1 MYTIDS
7 FLQEEELSGL
17 KLVVGGTNLQ
27 AEITN
32 INIIDNPNSYDW
44 LSPGDL
50 LLTTGYFCRD
60 DEEMQR
66 QLIRELS

>member
-1 MYTIDS
+1 MYTIGS

-44 LSPGDL
+44 LSPGDRR
-50 LLTTGYFCRD
+50 LTTGYFCRD

-66 QLIRELS
+66 Q